1 MSEKKHILRPG
12 RRPVQP
18 ESPLP
23 GGVGGG
29 VECHEIGI
37 SPLHPSPTPLP
48 WMERED
54 LSCFAAVPRGAEDIA
69 AHELK
74 MLGIAGAIAGKG
86 GVAFVADRS
95 GLYRANLWLRTASRL
110 LVQLAVFPCSNPD
123 ELYAGVHVIAWQ
135 DLITPAMT
143 LAVDCS
149 LRDSA
154 LTHSGFVALKTK
166 DAVVDR
172 IREACGSRPSVDTSS
187 PDVRINVHLHKNV
200 CTVSLDSSGEPLD
213 RRGYRLE
220 RNEAPLRETLAA
232 AVVALTGW
240 DGSVPLVDPM
250 CGSGTIPVEAALQV
264 ARIPPG
270 LKRSFGFQHWL
281 DFDSSLWDRLVREA
295 EDGIQRVPVGLITGY
310 DKDSRALA
318 LAARNSAGAG
328 LEGQIHYFHADLM
341 EFKPEGNKGV
351 VIINPPYGI
360 RMGEEDDLRELY
372 CQIGDIMKKRCKGW
386 TGYVLTGNLEL
397 AKYIGLKASRRFV
410 LFNGPIECR
419 LLKYELY

>member
-1 MSEKKHILRPG
+1 MSMKTQILKR
-12 RRPVQP
+12 
-18 ESPLP
+18 
-23 GGVGGG
+23 GVGTAASAD
-29 VECHEIGI
+29 I
-37 SPLHPSPTPLP
+37 SLN
-48 WMERED
+48 
-54 LSCFAAVPRGAEDIA
+54 CFAAVPRGAEEVA
-69 AHELK
+69 ALELEA
-74 MLGIAGAIAGKG
+74 LGISGSRANKG
-86 GVAFVADRS
+86 GVAFVTNRA
-95 GLYRANLWLRTASRL
+95 GLYRANLWLRTASRV
-110 LVQLAVFPCSNPD
+110 LVQLAVFPCANPA
-123 ELYAGVHVIAWQ
+123 ELYAGVHAINWLE
-135 DLITPAMT
+135 LITPAMT

-166 DAVVDR
+166 DAIVDR
-172 IREACGSRPSVDTSS
+172 IREACGSRPNVNTTT

-200 CTVSLDSSGEPLD
+200 CTVSLDSSGESLD

-240 DGSVPLVDPM
+240 DGSVPLADPM
-250 CGSGTIPVEAALQV
+250 CGSGTIPVEAALLA
-264 ARIPPG
+264 ARVPPG
-270 LKRSFGFQHWL
+270 LQRSFGFQSWL
-281 DFDSSLWDRLVREA
+281 DFDGRLWDQLLKEA
-295 EDGIQRVPVGLITGY
+295 EGGIKKLPIGLITGY
-310 DKDSRALA
+310 DQDSRALA
-318 LAARNSAGAG
+318 LATRNAAKAGF
-328 LEGQIHYFHADLM
+328 EGQLHYFHASF
-341 EFKPEGNKGV
+341 ESFQPEGDKGV

-372 CQIGDIMKKRCKGW
+372 CKIGDIMKKRCRGW